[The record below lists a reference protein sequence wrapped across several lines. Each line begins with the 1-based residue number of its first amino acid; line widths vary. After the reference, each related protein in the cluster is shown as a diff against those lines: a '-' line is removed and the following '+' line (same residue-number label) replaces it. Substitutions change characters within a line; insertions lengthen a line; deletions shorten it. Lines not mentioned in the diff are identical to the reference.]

1 MKQIVRIPLTQV
13 HRNVAGLVHQVAH
26 QGTTLVITKRDHP
39 LVVMMPA
46 AEYNLT
52 HHREGTQNHE

>member
-13 HRNVAGLVHQVAH
+13 HRDVAGLVHRVAH
-26 QGTTLVITKRDHP
+26 QGTTLVITKREHP

-46 AEYNLT
+46 AEYNLSYP
-52 HHREGTQNHE
+52 RQGDQNA